1 MNKPK
6 KAPENVK
13 NASLHIQKS
22 RKKKNE
28 KRKTKEV
35 KVGSIK
41 SFRSSYLKWRAW

>member
-22 RKKKNE
+22 RKKKKE
-28 KRKTKEV
+28 KRKKLRLAQSNLFDQV
-35 KVGSIK
+35 I
-41 SFRSSYLKWRAW
+41 